1 MSDLLQLSAVDARA
15 ALDAKEITATELTQS
30 YLDAAVQTE
39 ALNNYV
45 QLTHEKALE
54 MAAASDARLQAGTAG
69 PLEGIPVGV
78 KDLFCTEGV
87 ETTAC
92 SAILKGFVP
101 PYESTVT
108 SKLWADGAARGPDG
122 HKCASKLR
130 LALLSVGAEGEAA
143 YGDG

>member
-45 QLTHEKALE
+45 QLTHDKALE
-54 MAAASDARLQAGTAG
+54 MAAASDARLRAGTAG

-78 KDLFCTEGV
+78 KDCFVLKALRQPPVQLF
-87 ETTAC
+87 
-92 SAILKGFVP
+92 
-101 PYESTVT
+101 
-108 SKLWADGAARGPDG
+108 
-122 HKCASKLR
+122 
-130 LALLSVGAEGEAA
+130 
-143 YGDG
+143 